1 MAAIIILITIGVLVL
16 IVVVA
21 AKAGGGGL
29 PRWGMSA
36 WQSDGQGGWH
46 TQPVLTVGDAE
57 YRFATAQE
65 YISKLQEIQM
75 KYAQVPDA
83 DPGNIDDVIYQL
95 DRVKHLFVRHA
106 TSAPSVDPAPANNSA
121 AQPRQAEGSGKGER
135 GASTLHFVPEV
146 GDAAKTGFSNLIKS
160 LYSQNGDGCI
170 YWRTELLKDGSGDAI
185 EYATRVFDATWAAA
199 VIQYTKIFRN
209 MKRMDVLPRSVN
221 VAFDEAL
228 SSLERLFSYDLLPP
242 VPKVLV
248 PADTNVPEDPLERVL
263 TIYGY
268 IQKGI
273 DNEEEHQELLNIA
286 DRAIAAHALR
296 STMLA
301 ISTTEMPVVEE
312 LPIDFSGLA
321 VMLAA
326 FASMEESRPQF
337 ARRCSVLAVKC
348 AAQVPRDD
356 ARFANVATT
365 FEACKLKVPVF
376 SPVPTGRN
384 SVRIS
389 FDGSVKVVNRDD
401 AREVPNGATGG
412 NTSTAAE
419 PKSEA
424 EVLRAI
430 EKSLLGLVGLDSMK
444 PLIAMD
450 VFEFLSAGQSRGR
463 VFWGSSG
470 VGKTEVAQRLA
481 GLREGFP
488 GLSLGA
494 GQVRYVSGVDG
505 KLEVKELI
513 DSLPAKSILFIDEA
527 DKCLDPKA
535 GMVSAAEA
543 TQVRHAIITHFQ
555 RKPVLWVFLGVFSQ
569 MRSEGVLT
577 DESLRVNFGDELAHR
592 LDYADWGFPAWTL
605 ENLLKA
611 VNGASSRRKLRYDDD
626 AALVL
631 AQYCIKTGGGVRAF
645 DNLETAIIRHIRT
658 TGSAASSVSLPV
670 ARDVLTKRGVQ
681 VV

>member
-1 MAAIIILITIGVLVL
+1 MAALIIIGTIVVL
-16 IVVVA
+16 IVIVLFAVNA
-21 AKAGGGGL
+21 SGGGL
-29 PRWGMSA
+29 PRWQISA
-36 WQSDGQGGWH
+36 WQSDGQGGWR
-46 TQPVLTVGDAE
+46 TQPVLTIGNEE
-57 YRFATAQE
+57 YRFATPQE
-65 YISKLQEIQM
+65 YIYRLQEVQQR
-75 KYAQVPDA
+75 YAQVPDA
-83 DPGNIDDVIYQL
+83 DPGNIDEVIYQL
-95 DRVKHLFVRHA
+95 DKVKHLFVRHA
-106 TSAPSVDPAPANNSA
+106 TASADPAGHETAATAVPAA
-121 AQPRQAEGSGKGER
+121 AKQVSDSKGN
-135 GASTLHFVPEV
+135 GVSLKFVPEV
-146 GDAAKTGFSNLIKS
+146 GEASKTGFGNLIKS
-160 LYSQNGDGCI
+160 LYSQNSDGCV
-170 YWRTELLKDGSGDAI
+170 YWRTELLKAPSGDAI

-221 VAFDEAL
+221 VAFDEAM

-242 VPKVLV
+242 VPKILV
-248 PADTNVPEDPLERVL
+248 PNDTGVPEDPLERVL

-273 DNEEEHQELLNIA
+273 DNEEEHQELLHIA
-286 DRAIAAHALR
+286 DRAISAHALR
-296 STMLA
+296 STILSM
-301 ISTTEMPVVEE
+301 STTETTIVEE

-337 ARRCSVLAVKC
+337 ARRCTALALKC

-365 FEACKLKVPVF
+365 FEACKLKVPAF
-376 SPVPTGRN
+376 SPAPTGTK
-384 SVRIS
+384 SVRIAH
-389 FDGSVKVVNRDD
+389 DGSVKVLDRDA
-401 AREVPNGATGG
+401 AREFPSGAASGVAQ
-412 NTSTAAE
+412 SVAE

-424 EVLRAI
+424 EVLRAV
-430 EKSLLGLVGLDSMK
+430 EKSLLGLVGLDGLK

-463 VFWGSSG
+463 LFWGSSG

-488 GLSLGA
+488 GLSVGA

-505 KLEVKELI
+505 KLEVKDLI
-513 DSLPAKSILFIDEA
+513 DSLPARSVLFVDEA

-535 GMVSAAEA
+535 GMVSPAEA
-543 TQVRHAIITHFQ
+543 TQIRHAIITHFQ
-555 RKPVLWVFLGVFSQ
+555 RKPVLWIFLGVFSQ
-569 MRSEGVLT
+569 MRSDGALT
-577 DESLRVNFGDELAHR
+577 DESLRSTFGDELAHR

-611 VNGASSRRKLRYDDD
+611 VNSASSRRKLRYDDD
-626 AALVL
+626 AALLL

-645 DNLETAIIRHIRT
+645 DNLETAVIRHMRT
-658 TGSAASSVSLPV
+658 TGVNMQSVSLPV

-681 VV
+681 VA